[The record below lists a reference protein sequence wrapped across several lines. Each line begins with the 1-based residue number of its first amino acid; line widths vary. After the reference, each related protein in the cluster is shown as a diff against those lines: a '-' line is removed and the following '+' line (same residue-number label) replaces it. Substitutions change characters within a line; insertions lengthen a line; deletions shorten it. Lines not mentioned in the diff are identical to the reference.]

1 MSSRLE
7 FLILTWTL
15 CACEKLLQSS
25 YCDVFPEKG
34 EELVVDRRGDG
45 RQRVERLSQHSDCVL
60 VVAECPEV
68 LLEIHWAHD
77 DLVLIAHGNRLL
89 RSVLVEAIIKE
100 GKSEKRAG
108 SDDVCPLRMGVNG
121 DCKIQGVPVKEICNF
136 QVVELE
142 ENCNFQGV
150 GKGLSRN
157 F

>member
-15 CACEKLLQSS
+15 CACEKLLSVMN
-25 YCDVFPEKG
+25 VFTTSGIPPIAMYSLK
-34 EELVVDRRGDG
+34 R
-45 RQRVERLSQHSDCVL
+45 ERNLSF
-60 VVAECPEV
+60 
-68 LLEIHWAHD
+68 
-77 DLVLIAHGNRLL
+77 
-89 RSVLVEAIIKE
+89 
-100 GKSEKRAG
+100 
-108 SDDVCPLRMGVNG
+108 LRMGVNG